1 MAAAMAKNPPPEF
14 DSIQERRA
22 HINNMLGQRPLADG
36 TVAQPVDAG
45 GVPAIWVMP
54 EALAGADNSDANS
67 PVICFFHGGG
77 YRIGSAAG
85 WQPFGSHLAKA
96 CGARVLLVD
105 YRLAPEHPFPA
116 AVDDAVSAYR
126 WLIGKTDGSA
136 AGNGTE
142 DGDAPPNVAPNKII
156 LAGDSAGGGLAPATL
171 LALRDQKLP
180 LPAGCIC
187 LSPWSDLTNSG
198 DSFTTNA
205 ETDLLFSRQAAQEAA
220 DAYLGDADPAHP
232 YASPVFGDWNGQ
244 APLLIQAGSIEVLAD
259 DARNLAAAASQAGV
273 EVELKI
279 FEGMPHVWHQAYPA
293 FPEAVEA
300 MEDIARFVAAVSD
313 GPR

>member
-1 MAAAMAKNPPPEF
+1 MADNPPPEF
-14 DSIQERRA
+14 DSIQQRRT
-22 HINNMLGQRPLADG
+22 HIDHMLGQRPLADG

-54 EALAGADNSDANS
+54 EALAETELAGADS

-126 WLIGKTDGSA
+126 WLVGEAGSGA
-136 AGNGTE
+136 ADTS
-142 DGDAPPNVAPNKII
+142 PNVAPQKII
-156 LAGDSAGGGLAPATL
+156 LAGDSAGGGLAPAAL
-171 LALRDQKLP
+171 LAIRDQKLP
-180 LPAGCIC
+180 QPAGCVC

-198 DSFTTNA
+198 DSFAGNA
-205 ETDLLFSRQAAQEAA
+205 ETDLLFSKQAAQEAA
-220 DAYLGDADPAHP
+220 AAYLGDADPAHP
-232 YASPVFGDWNGQ
+232 YASPVFGDWSSQ

-259 DARNLAAAASQAGV
+259 DARNLAQAARQAGV

-300 MEDIARFVAAVSD
+300 IEDIARFMATATATAS
-313 GPR
+313 